1 MRSRETLSQTP
12 REVYEGE
19 QAKKAK
25 QADVPEGY
33 IDYFKVPASAE
44 DYIET
49 PIEVPVEA
57 RVGKTPVAGS
67 EIHRLLEK
75 LESHFV
81 AEDTEDP
88 APLIEGGNPADIST
102 PSYTH
107 SFELGATAIHLDEVE
122 TEPQNIEVHVH
133 DEVEAPAKEA
143 TVEEEPANVETPVA
157 ETVVE
162 APVKEEVVAE
172 VPVIQVPITLATEPA
187 VVEPTVVEAPVIE
200 TAVVPEAP
208 VVVET
213 PKAPEE
219 ESDVI
224 PDEVIAEV
232 ASTMKRADFV
242 KQQED
247 LFGAND
253 EIAPEDVPEGEMTYE
268 QYLAQRPVAEA
279 GDFYHHNGRV
289 YNAAPGG
296 PTKNKKALYEE
307 KLNNSSADEYYQK
320 LEAQSNM
327 DAVYDEAVAENEKK
341 NISYDDV
348 IRSNTEG
355 EFLVQKDPML
365 KGLLKVGEELLALY
379 NSDLTG
385 EEFEQKI
392 RPELEEKQAFYD
404 GLFKMYIENGVDR
417 RALGYIDDKT
427 SARVED
433 PEFIPVEGSG
443 YVDGEKVDILDF
455 TETPDGKKAYTIEK
469 DDGSIEAVYTD
480 DVEFRREFQTQE
492 APEEVIPEE
501 EKLSRFD
508 RVKKWFGKERRKYQE
523 FGGKAYWGG
532 VFSTPGNW
540 LDTRRM
546 EAGMSMAE
554 IQEQKEKNRTRAVL
568 GLAALAAIRVTAQ
581 YAGLDHGGGSD
592 FMASIFN
599 GKPDVDRTPSA
610 NTYPSISAIEHAA
623 GQGQEEKLELFIPGN
638 DQIAQPEAPVVNID
652 NPIYNIPDGGNLSD
666 VVHSLGMTDAQLAQH
681 APELMNLF
689 PGTFY
694 LGETGDLRINDDGWL
709 PAGARQK
716 FEEYKNAI

>member
-1 MRSRETLSQTP
+1 MRSRETFSPSP
-12 REVYEGE
+12 RDIYEAT
-19 QAKKAK
+19 QAQKAK
-25 QADVPEGY
+25 QAAPEGY
-33 IDYFKVPASAE
+33 IDYFSQEAATE
-44 DYIET
+44 DFIET
-49 PIEVPVEA
+49 PIEAPTEERIKKKVVP
-57 RVGKTPVAGS
+57 GS
-67 EIHRLLEK
+67 EVHRLLEK
-75 LESHFV
+75 LESDFV

-107 SFELGATAIHLDEVE
+107 SFDLAPTEIHLEAVE
-122 TEPQNIEVHVH
+122 SEPQNIEVHVH
-133 DEVEAPAKEA
+133 DEVEAPAEEVSAKETP
-143 TVEEEPANVETPVA
+143 TVIEKTPVA

-162 APVKEEVVAE
+162 APAVEVAPE
-172 VPVIQVPITLATEPA
+172 PLVIELPTSLAVEPS
-187 VVEPTVVEAPVIE
+187 VVETPVEAP
-200 TAVVPEAP
+200 VVPEAP
-208 VVVET
+208 VVIET
-213 PKAPEE
+213 SKASEE
-219 ESDVI
+219 ESEVI

-296 PTKNKKALYEE
+296 PTRNKKALYEE
-307 KLNNSSADEYYQK
+307 KLNNSSADEHYQK

-341 NISYDDV
+341 GTSYDDV

-443 YVDGEKVDILDF
+443 YVDGKKVDILDF

-480 DVEFRREFQTQE
+480 DVEFRREFKTQE

-523 FGGKAYWGG
+523 FGGKAYWGAI
-532 VFSTPGNW
+532 FSTPGNW

-546 EAGMSMAE
+546 ESGMSMTE
-554 IQEQKEKNRTRAVL
+554 IQERKEKNRVNFVL
-568 GLAALAAIRVTAQ
+568 GVAAFTAIKVTAQ
-581 YAGLDHGGGSD
+581 YAGLDHGGSGD
-592 FMASIFN
+592 FLSSIFN
-599 GKPDVDRTPSA
+599 GKPSVDTTPTA

-623 GQGQEEKLELFIPGN
+623 GQGGSEVAEVPAPVPE
-638 DQIAQPEAPVVNID
+638 QIVQPEAPAINID

-716 FEEYKNAI
+716 FEEYKNAN

>member
-1 MRSRETLSQTP
+1 MRSRETFSPSP
-12 REVYEGE
+12 RDVYEAT
-19 QAKKAK
+19 QAQKAKKAS
-25 QADVPEGY
+25 APPEGY
-33 IDYFKVPASAE
+33 IDYFKHASAE

-49 PIEVPVEA
+49 PIVAPVETDVD
-57 RVGKTPVAGS
+57 RTPVS
-67 EIHRLLEK
+67 EAEVHEALEK
-75 LESHFV
+75 LKSHFV

-133 DEVEAPAKEA
+133 DEVEAPAKEV
-143 TVEEEPANVETPVA
+143 TVEEEPVNVETPVA

-187 VVEPTVVEAPVIE
+187 
-200 TAVVPEAP
+200 

-253 EIAPEDVPEGEMTYE
+253 KIAPEDVPEGEMTYE

-307 KLNNSSADEYYQK
+307 KLNNSSADEHYQK

-480 DVEFRREFQTQE
+480 NVEFRREFETQE

-599 GKPDVDRTPSA
+599 GKPDVDTTPSA